1 MLHIQSDDYF
11 MAEAMKEAKKAAAE
25 QEVPVGAVVVSNERI
40 IARAHNM
47 TETLNDA
54 TAHAEMIAITAAAS
68 FIGGKYLE
76 NCTLYVT
83 LEPCPMCASA
93 LHLSQI
99 SRVVWAADDPKRG
112 FSKFSPSL
120 LHPKTVVTRGL
131 MSDQASQL
139 LVDFFRL
146 RR

>member
-1 MLHIQSDDYF
+1 MLHIHSDDYF
-11 MAEAMKEAKKAAAE
+11 MAEAMKEARKAAAE
-25 QEVPVGAVVVSNERI
+25 QEVPVGAVVVSNKRI

-93 LHLSQI
+93 LLLSQI

-112 FSKFSPSL
+112 FTKFSPSL